1 MPWIK
6 GVERKLLHREDIRN
20 QPFGWS
26 LDPEKLNK
34 LGWREAHLDRKLERT
49 LSMLMKLKEL
59 RVNVWPPKFS
69 ADDMDNIINFQNS
82 GHQLQL

>member
-20 QPFGWS
+20 QPFGGS
-26 LDPEKLNK
+26 LDPEKLK
-34 LGWREAHLDRKLERT
+34 ESGRWEAHLDRKLERT

-59 RVNVWPPKFS
+59 RVNV
-69 ADDMDNIINFQNS
+69 
-82 GHQLQL
+82 